1 MEFTS
6 ILFYVFSLFF
16 VGSSLMM
23 IVSRNTAKAA
33 LWLILTFFSA
43 ASLWL
48 LLEAEF
54 LAITLILIYVGA
66 VMVLFMFVIK
76 MLDTEESTLR
86 AQFTRYLPLGI
97 FVSLVVIVQMALVL
111 NAGPFDLLNAG
122 PFDLETVGLPEQ
134 HGASYSNITSIA
146 QQLYT
151 IYVYPFELAAIL
163 LLIAIIA
170 AITLVH
176 RTQVNSK
183 KQNIAEQISVQAKDR
198 MRFASI
204 NKKPSKESK

>member
-1 MEFTS
+1 
-6 ILFYVFSLFF
+6 
-16 VGSSLMM
+16 MM
-23 IVSRNTAKAA
+23 ITSRNTAKAA

-76 MLDTEESTLR
+76 MLDTEKSTLR

-111 NAGPFDLLNAG
+111 NAGPFDLESVAI
-122 PFDLETVGLPEQ
+122 PEQ
-134 HGASYSNITSIA
+134 RGASYSNITAIA

-176 RTQVNSK
+176 RTQVNTK
-183 KQNIAEQISVQAKDR
+183 KQNITEQINVQAKDR

-204 NKKPSKESK
+204 DKKSKKESK

>member
-1 MEFTS
+1 MEFSS
-6 ILFYVFSLFF
+6 ILFYVFSFF
-16 VGSSLMM
+16 FIASSIMM
-23 IVSRNTAKAA
+23 ITSRNTAKAA
-33 LWLILTFFSA
+33 LFLILTFFSS

-76 MLDTEESTLR
+76 MLDTDKSTLK

-97 FVSLVVIVQMALVL
+97 LVSIVVIAQMVLVL
-111 NAGPFDLLNAG
+111 NAGQFDISVTG
-122 PFDLETVGLPEQ
+122 VPEK
-134 HGASYSNITSIA
+134 HDASYSNITAIA
-146 QQLYT
+146 EQLYT

-176 RTQVNSK
+176 RNESKSK
-183 KQNIAEQISVQAKDR
+183 KQNISEQINVQAKDR
-198 MRFASI
+198 MRIASI
-204 NKKPSKESK
+204 KPKSVKESK

>member
-23 IVSRNTAKAA
+23 IVSRNTAKGA

-97 FVSLVVIVQMALVL
+97 FVSLVVIVQMALV
-111 NAGPFDLLNAG
+111 LNAG

>member
-6 ILFYVFSLFF
+6 ILFYVFSFFF
-16 VGSSLMM
+16 VTSSLLM
-23 IVSRNTAKAA
+23 ITSRNTAIAA
-33 LWLILTFFSA
+33 LFLILTFFSA

-76 MLDTEESTLR
+76 MLDTDKSTLR
-86 AQFTRYLPLGI
+86 AKFTRYLPLGI
-97 FVSLVVIVQMALVL
+97 LVSVIVIAQMVLVL
-111 NAGPFDLLNAG
+111 NAGQFGLDV
-122 PFDLETVGLPEQ
+122 VGVPEKND
-134 HGASYSNITSIA
+134 ASYSNITAIA
-146 QQLYT
+146 EQLYT
-151 IYVYPFELAAIL
+151 LYVYPFELAAIL

-176 RTQVNSK
+176 RNESSRKT
-183 KQNIAEQISVQAKDR
+183 QNISEQINVQAKDR
-198 MRFASI
+198 MRIVSI
-204 NKKPSKESK
+204 KPKAPKEAK

>member
-1 MEFTS
+1 
-6 ILFYVFSLFF
+6 
-16 VGSSLMM
+16 M
-23 IVSRNTAKAA
+23 I
-33 LWLILTFFSA
+33 
-43 ASLWL
+43 
-48 LLEAEF
+48 
-54 LAITLILIYVGA
+54 
-66 VMVLFMFVIK
+66 VLFMLVIK
-76 MLDTEESTLR
+76 MLYTESSTLS

-111 NAGPFDLLNAG
+111 NAGPFDL
-122 PFDLETVGLPEQ
+122 ETVGLPEQ
-134 HGASYSNITSIA
+134 HGPSYSNITAIA

-151 IYVYPFELAAIL
+151 VYVYPFELAAVL

-183 KQNIAEQISVQAKDR
+183 KQNISEQINVQAKDR

-204 NKKPSKESK
+204 NKDSTKENK

>member
-1 MEFTS
+1 
-6 ILFYVFSLFF
+6 
-16 VGSSLMM
+16 
-23 IVSRNTAKAA
+23 
-33 LWLILTFFSA
+33 
-43 ASLWL
+43 
-48 LLEAEF
+48 
-54 LAITLILIYVGA
+54 
-66 VMVLFMFVIK
+66 MVLFMFVFMI
-76 MLDTEESTLR
+76 LDTEASTLR

-111 NAGPFDLLNAG
+111 NAGPFDL
-122 PFDLETVGLPEQ
+122 ETVGLPQQ
-134 HGASYSNITSIA
+134 HGPSYSNITAIA

-151 IYVYPFELAAIL
+151 VYVYPFELAAVL

-183 KQNIAEQISVQAKDR
+183 KQNISEQINVQAKDR

-204 NKKPSKESK
+204 NKDSTKENK

>member
-16 VGSSLMM
+16 VASSFVM
-23 IVSRNTAKAA
+23 ITSRNTAKAA

-111 NAGPFDLLNAG
+111 NAGPFDL
-122 PFDLETVGLPEQ
+122 ESVCMPEQ
-134 HGASYSNITSIA
+134 HGASYSNITAIA

-151 IYVYPFELAAIL
+151 VYVYPFELAAIL

-170 AITLVH
+170 AITLGH

-183 KQNIAEQISVQAKDR
+183 KQNITEQINVQAKDR

-204 NKKPSKESK
+204 DKKSKKESK

>member
-6 ILFYVFSLFF
+6 ILFYVFSFFF
-16 VGSSLMM
+16 VASSLVM
-23 IVSRNTAKAA
+23 ITSRNTAKAA

-76 MLDTEESTLR
+76 MLDTDQSTLR

-97 FVSLVVIVQMALVL
+97 FVSLVVIAQMALVL
-111 NAGPFDLLNAG
+111 NAGPFDLESA
-122 PFDLETVGLPEQ
+122 GLPEQ
-134 HGASYSNITSIA
+134 HGASYSNITAIA

-151 IYVYPFELAAIL
+151 VYVYPFELAAIL

-176 RTQVNSK
+176 RNQLNSK
-183 KQNIAEQISVQAKDR
+183 KQIISDQIKVQAKDR

-204 NKKPSKESK
+204 NKKSTKEPK